1 MVIIVFLLKLIN
13 FTFCDFL
20 DIGPQ
25 GIVHGTTLTV
35 LNAARKYL
43 NRNDMAGIT
52 FLTSGLGGMSGAQ
65 PKAATICG
73 AIGIIAEVS
82 EAALEKR
89 LSQGWVKEKVTSVD
103 ECINRIR
110 EARKNKETT
119 SIAFLGNVVA
129 LWEALAKIAEETGET
144 LIDLGSDQT
153 SCHNPFNGGYYPVQ
167 LSFEEANK
175 MMVED
180 PDKFKLVANIIFIL
194 FVF

>member
-1 MVIIVFLLKLIN
+1 
-13 FTFCDFL
+13 
-20 DIGPQ
+20 
-25 GIVHGTTLTV
+25 
-35 LNAARKYL
+35 
-43 NRNDMAGIT
+43 MAGIT

>member
-1 MVIIVFLLKLIN
+1 MRIF
-13 FTFCDFL
+13 FSL

-43 NRNDMAGIT
+43 NKDDMAGVT

-73 AIGIIAEVS
+73 AVGIIAEVS
-82 EAALEKR
+82 EAALDKR
-89 LSQGWVKEKVTSVD
+89 LAQGWVKEKVTD
-103 ECINRIR
+103 LDQCINRIR
-110 EARKNKETT
+110 EAKKNKETT
-119 SIAFLGNVVA
+119 SIAYLGNVVD
-129 LWEALAKIAEETGET
+129 LWEALAKLVEETGET

-167 LSFEEANK
+167 LTFEESNR
-175 MMVED
+175 MMAED
-180 PDKFKLVANIIFIL
+180 PVKFRYI
-194 FVF
+194 